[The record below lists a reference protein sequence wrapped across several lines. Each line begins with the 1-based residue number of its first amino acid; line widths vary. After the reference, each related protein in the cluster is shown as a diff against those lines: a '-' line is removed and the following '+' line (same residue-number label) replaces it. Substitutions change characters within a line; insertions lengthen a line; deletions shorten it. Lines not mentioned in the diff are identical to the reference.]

1 VLFNYL
7 ERQEVGK
14 NHYLMLQGDPSDDLF
29 FIESGRVR
37 VVVELDNGRLMRV
50 RTMEAGTVVGEI
62 GLYLGQPRLASVVTE
77 EPCVILR
84 LSASALERMQKE
96 NPRLASAFH
105 EFMVRVLAERITQ
118 QNRTLRALVE

>member
-1 VLFNYL
+1 
-7 ERQEVGK
+7 
-14 NHYLMLQGDPSDDLF
+14 M
-29 FIESGRVR
+29 R

-77 EPCVILR
+77 EPCVVSR
-84 LSASALERMQKE
+84 LSAESLSRMQKE
-96 NPRLASAFH
+96 NPTLASAFH
-105 EFMVRVLAERITQ
+105 EFMVRVLAERVTQ